1 MMNKAIM
8 LGVGALLASGVGAH
22 AAPSAAMYVAKAGA
36 SDAFEIKS
44 SSLVLASTKNSG
56 VRDFANQMLTDHAKS
71 TADIKA
77 AAKDSGITPKP
88 PVLNA
93 AQKAMIAKLSA
104 AHGTARD
111 KLYVSEQKASHAQA
125 LQLQQDYAQGGDKPA
140 LKTTAANIVPVVQH
154 HIEMLNGMP
163 AQ

>member
-1 MMNKAIM
+1 MKKAMMLSVAALIA
-8 LGVGALLASGVGAH
+8 GGAAAH
-22 AAPSAAMYVAKAGA
+22 AAPTAAVYVAKAGA
-36 SDAFEIKS
+36 GDAFETKS

-56 VRDFANQMLTDHAKS
+56 IRNFANQMVTDHAKS

-77 AAKDSGITPKP
+77 AAKESGVTPKP

-93 AQKAMIAKLSA
+93 EQKAMIVKLNA
-104 AHGTARD
+104 AHGVARD
-111 KLYVSEQKASHAQA
+111 KLYVSGQKKSHAQA

-163 AQ
+163 AM